1 MPSSYSNETM
11 PNEEQY
17 MLTLSE
23 HETIQLVL
31 VGGYMARAL
40 VLVVFVYFL
49 SILLQMY

>member
-31 VGGYMARAL
+31 KGHGPTP
-40 VLVVFVYFL
+40 FYFSL
-49 SILLQMY
+49 DKTLWVIVK